1 MVSGSRR
8 DEPPLLRALP
18 GSIGKSGAEACHAFA
33 LRDGTA
39 VALKIEDG
47 ADRARPV
54 VLAAALRRLGHDAD
68 VLEQMG
74 RPRVLGGGQPVGEV
88 RATF

>member
-1 MVSGSRR
+1 
-8 DEPPLLRALP
+8 
-18 GSIGKSGAEACHAFA
+18 
-33 LRDGTA
+33 

-54 VLAAALRRLGHDAD
+54 VLAGALRRLGLDAD
-68 VLEQMG
+68 VLEGMG
-74 RPRVLGGGQPVGEV
+74 RPKVLGGGQPVGEV